1 MTAPDPTAGERE
13 PYCTACL
20 FTDRQCM
27 ESDGGCCD
35 VCRATG
41 GCSHTTDFPAV
52 AASTGTSEDVEA
64 LAREVCPCSDDPDGT
79 HVPDLDAGCG
89 WALALCRAVLASDWL
104 AAQKAAARA
113 EEREALVVLDGLLHR
128 WETVPAL
135 RRATAAAEVR
145 RALGEHLARAAR
157 EAR

>member
-1 MTAPDPTAGERE
+1 MTAPDPTAGERHDPDAHRSTDSFWFAAGCPKCE
-13 PYCTACL
+13 RERCAQSHDGHPCGAC
-20 FTDRQCM
+20 DP
-27 ESDGGCCD
+27 SP
-35 VCRATG
+35 
-41 GCSHTTDFPAV
+41 PAV

-64 LAREVCPCSDDPDGT
+64 LAEDVFGAMEA
-79 HVPDLDAGCG
+79 LGIEDATMTD
-89 WALALCRAVLASDWL
+89 ARFIADAVSHWL
-104 AAQKAAARA
+104 AAREAAARA

-145 RALGEHLARAAR
+145 RALGEHLARAAW